1 MSRNSLLEAA
11 AKSEGEV
18 TATGLDSKIGAFICS
33 IKFISPGVALYL
45 YKSTI
50 WPCVEYCCHAWA
62 VGLNC

>member
-1 MSRNSLLEAA
+1 MSRNSLLEAV

-50 WPCVEYCCHAWA
+50 
-62 VGLNC
+62 